1 MTATILSSLV
11 LFTVLSAGQTRV
23 VVDSLLPREDK
34 DGLMLAEGV
43 CEDCTKITQ
52 LLLATGSH
60 DIIQLELLTKALYG
74 VCMQLPKG
82 EALTRCYLMLGKHLP
97 SIMEQTAM
105 CPLLGLCPLQSLQEN
120 PKHLTND
127 IAEIS
132 TTHVSVGGTKPNT
145 QGGPVCALCVY
156 LLQKMEDMLPKERTE
171 DQIVELMG
179 KVCGM
184 LPDKYS
190 KQCDDFLQK
199 HGKQV
204 IDFLLS
210 DAAPHTICVL
220 LHLCLLDDTPS
231 REYSLASDCT
241 SCLTLSALTRFHL
254 GRNATETQ
262 VASLL
267 QSVCQRHPNSVPQ
280 CELFTQ
286 LYGPRLLSI
295 LGKQDGGRDTCEKE
309 DFCRGQWRESVH

>member
-145 QGGPVCALCVY
+145 Q
-156 LLQKMEDMLPKERTE
+156 

-267 QSVCQRHPNSVPQ
+267 QSVCQWHPNSVPQ

-286 LYGPRLLSI
+286 LYGPRLLRI
-295 LGKQDGGRDTCEKE
+295 LRKQDGGRDTCEKE